1 MLDSNDSHSKF
12 QKLYLVMILS
22 VLLFF
27 PGLGFADVTKKL
39 AEGDKALANK
49 DLPTAEVAYAE
60 AMKLEPENFRILR
73 SLAEVKVSLSKYKE
87 ADVLI
92 EKILAMKV
100 LNGRR
105 VMVTREGESQAQEAE
120 LVDETVILLDKSK
133 NNMRNYLSRIEE
145 DIIPNYRLF
154 FLKTGKMELIPQN
167 QVKIKYLGVP
177 RRVHELM
184 VELQRKVKNEVIAT
198 GKSQGPVE
206 MVSIKGGCFQMGS
219 DKGASDEQPVHEV
232 CIEDYKIDKYEV
244 TQQAFQLKMGT
255 NSSRF
260 KGANLPVESTTWQE
274 AEQYCGKSGK
284 RLPTEAEW
292 EYAARAGTTTNYYWG
307 DEFDPKMANFCDSSC
322 DLNVRSLSSD
332 GFKHTAPV
340 GSFPPNPW
348 GLHDMAGNVNE
359 WTNDWFLERYYVIG
373 PKSNPKGPIR
383 HDATLMKGATNE
395 KMLRGGAW
403 GNGPDELRSASR
415 KSFWTDYRIEGLG
428 FRCASE

>member
-1 MLDSNDSHSKF
+1 MLDSYDFHSTCSKIF
-12 QKLYLVMILS
+12 PVMILS
-22 VLLFF
+22 ALLFF
-27 PGLGFADVTKKL
+27 PVQGVANVTKKL
-39 AEGDKALANK
+39 AEGDKALAK
-49 DLPTAEVAYAE
+49 SDLSTAETAYAE
-60 AMKLEPENFRILR
+60 ALKLEPENYRILR
-73 SLAEVKVSLSKYKE
+73 SLAEVKVSLSKYNE

-92 EKILAMKV
+92 EKIIAMKV

-105 VMVTREGESQAQEAE
+105 VLVTREGDTQGQEAE

-133 NNMRNYLSRIEE
+133 NNMRNYLSRVEE
-145 DIIPNYRLF
+145 DVIPNYRLF
-154 FLKTGKMELIPQN
+154 FLKSGKMELIPKN
-167 QVKIKYLGVP
+167 QVKIQYLGVP

-184 VELQRKVKNEVIAT
+184 VELQREVKNKVMAAGE
-198 GKSQGPVE
+198 SQGPEE

-232 CIEDYKIDKYEV
+232 CLKDYKIDKYEV

-260 KGANLPVESTTWQE
+260 KGANLPMESATWLE
-274 AEQYCGKSGK
+274 AEQYCVKSGK

-292 EYAARAGTTTNYYWG
+292 EYAARAGTTTRYYWG

-322 DLNVRSLSSD
+322 DLNIRSASSD

-359 WTNDWFLERYYVIG
+359 WTNDWFQERYYVIG
-373 PKSNPKGPIR
+373 PKDNPKGPIR

-395 KMLRGGAW
+395 KMFRGGAW
-403 GNGPDELRSASR
+403 ENGPDELRSASR
-415 KSFWTDYRIEGLG
+415 KSVWTDYRIEGLG
-428 FRCASE
+428 FRCASD